1 MSVEDAHDVI
11 VSVVGCRIGGDGGAA
26 ADHKRRESDQNAD
39 VSHVRD
45 PRSHGP
51 NLGRAT
57 ASVYSSEAVT
67 NSQPRGSASC
77 PTGRVRV
84 SARATV
90 FVVQPAEMRDRVD
103 GAVAIFDHARLGRA
117 PIQRRVAA

>member
-11 VSVVGCRIGGDGGAA
+11 VSVIGRRIGGDGGAA
-26 ADHKRRESDQNAD
+26 ADHKRRESYQNAD

-51 NLGRAT
+51 DLGRAR
-57 ASVYSSEAVT
+57 ASVYSSEAAT
-67 NSQPRGSASC
+67 ISQPRGSVSC

-84 SARATV
+84 LTRASV
-90 FVVQPAEMRDRVD
+90 FVVQPAEVRDRVD
-103 GAVAIFDHARLGRA
+103 GAVAVFDCGEGFESELRL
-117 PIQRRVAA
+117 